1 MIYVL
6 RNQCP
11 LGMLRCP
18 FAAGGMSQVVDN
30 RGGCNIS
37 GTIPAPHNLQPPP
50 LSHVGAALPP
60 TLRMLSRGGVRSKR
74 LPRRWPVL
82 DGGSPDAK
90 HGVRGQAVPSMLQ
103 GGGRTCPRR
112 KTHAARSC
120 TMHGNHVIHD
130 DGVFGHRLTF
140 VRTGTDQS
148 VAVGKDGPPPTP
160 GHRRLLCLPTRPSF
174 QPHGCR

>member
-30 RGGCNIS
+30 RGGLQHLRHHS
-37 GTIPAPHNLQPPP
+37 RPPQPPT
-50 LSHVGAALPP
+50 APP
-60 TLRMLSRGGVRSKR
+60 FARGGGTTAYFANAIQGRCPIETSAPQVARVGW
-74 LPRRWPVL
+74 L
-82 DGGSPDAK
+82 GPDAK
-90 HGVRGQAVPSMLQ
+90 HGVRGQAVRSTLQ